1 MCAKLFVSSRV
12 LKLINEIQLM
22 NSKKWLSVIGI
33 GEDGLSGLSASARS
47 LIDTAE
53 ILVGGDRHLA
63 MLPDSTEDRRSQ
75 IVWESPIEK
84 TIQQIISDRGKAVCI
99 LASGDPLWF
108 GIGTTLLKRI
118 PIEEIL
124 IIPAPSTFSFIC
136 ARLGWSINEVET
148 LSLCGRPAALLQAY
162 IYPNAKLLILSS
174 GKETPQLVANILC
187 DRQFSNSKITVLEHL
202 NGTKERII
210 FTVANQ
216 LQNLSENLPEFADLN
231 AIAVECIPNP
241 EAKIL
246 SRMVG
251 LPDDAYHHDG
261 QLTKR
266 EIRAMT
272 LSALTPNAG
281 ELLWD
286 VGAGCGSI
294 GIEWMRS
301 HPRCQAIA
309 IEKSRTNF
317 IADNAIALGTPHL
330 NIIAGAAPEV
340 LQGLPIP
347 DAIFIGGGLT
357 VPDLL
362 ETCWEN
368 LRSRGRLVANVVTL
382 EGEQKL
388 FQSQQKYGGRLTQI
402 SINRAEAI
410 GSFLGWKPMRPV
422 TQWQVIKE

>member
-1 MCAKLFVSSRV
+1 MTY
-12 LKLINEIQLM
+12 
-22 NSKKWLSVIGI
+22 KKWLTVIGI
-33 GEDGLSGLSASARS
+33 GEDGVSGLGSAARS

-63 MLPDSTEDRRSQ
+63 MLPEMQDDQRSR
-75 IVWESPIEK
+75 IVWASPIES
-84 TIQQIISDRGKAVCI
+84 TIQQIINLRGKSVCV

-118 PIEEIL
+118 PIEEIA
-124 IIPAPSTFSFIC
+124 IIPSLSTFSLIS
-136 ARLGWSINEVET
+136 ARLGWSLNEVET
-148 LSLCGRPAALLQAY
+148 LSLCGRPASLLQTY

-174 GKETPQLVANILC
+174 GKETPQTVAKMLC
-187 DRQFSNSKITVLEHL
+187 DRHFSNSKITVLEHL

-210 FTVANQ
+210 SILANQ
-216 LQNLSENLPEFADLN
+216 YQNLPEFADLN

-241 EAKIL
+241 ETRIL

-251 LPDDAYHHDG
+251 LPDDAFHHDG

-266 EIRAMT
+266 EVRAVT
-272 LSALTPNAG
+272 LSTLAPNAG

-294 GIEWMRS
+294 SIEWMRS

-309 IEKSRTNF
+309 IEKSRTHF
-317 IADNAIALGTPHL
+317 IAENAIALGTPNL
-330 NIIAGAAPEV
+330 KIIEGKAPEI
-340 LQGLPIP
+340 LQGLPTP
-347 DAIFIGGGLT
+347 DAIFIGGGAT
-357 VPDLL
+357 VPDLF

-368 LRSRGRLVANVVTL
+368 LRSQGRLIANVVTL

-388 FQSQQKYGGRLTQI
+388 FQWQQKYGGTLTQI
-402 SINRAEAI
+402 SISRAEAI
-410 GSFLGWKPMRPV
+410 GSFLSWKPMRPV
-422 TQWQVIKE
+422 IQWQVIKN

>member
-1 MCAKLFVSSRV
+1 
-12 LKLINEIQLM
+12 M
-22 NSKKWLSVIGI
+22 NCEKWLSVIGI
-33 GEDGLSGLSASARS
+33 GEDGLSGLSATAQS

-63 MLPDSTEDRRSQ
+63 MLPELPEDPRSH

-84 TIQQIISDRGKAVCI
+84 TIEQIIGYRGKSVCI

-118 PIEEIL
+118 PLEEVL
-124 IIPAPSTFSFIC
+124 IIPAISTFSLIC
-136 ARLGWSINEVET
+136 ARLGWTINEVET
-148 LSLCGRPAALLQAY
+148 LSLCGRPVSLLQAY

-174 GKETPQLVANILC
+174 GKETPKLVANILC
-187 DRQFSNSKITVLEHL
+187 DRHFSNSKITVLEHL
-202 NGTKERII
+202 NGTNERII
-210 FTVANQ
+210 STVANQ
-216 LQNLSENLPEFADLN
+216 LQNVSKNLPEFADLN

-266 EIRAMT
+266 EIRAIT
-272 LSALTPNAG
+272 LSALAPNAG

-301 HPRCQAIA
+301 HPHCQAIA
-309 IEKSRTNF
+309 IEKSRTHF
-317 IADNAIALGTPHL
+317 ITDNAIALGTPNL
-330 NIIAGAAPEV
+330 KIIAGAAPEV

-347 DAIFIGGGLT
+347 AAIFIGGGLT
-357 VPDLL
+357 VPHLF
-362 ETCWEN
+362 ETCWQN
-368 LRSRGRLVANVVTL
+368 LRSQGRLVANVVTL

-388 FQSQQKYGGRLTQI
+388 FQYQQMYGGTLTQI

-410 GSFLGWKPMRPV
+410 GAFLGWKPMRPV
-422 TQWQVIKE
+422 TQWQVIKS

>member
-1 MCAKLFVSSRV
+1 MFAKSFGSLRV

-33 GEDGLSGLSASARS
+33 GEDGLSGLSATARS
-47 LIDTAE
+47 LIDNAE
-53 ILVGGDRHLA
+53 IVIGGDRHLA
-63 MLPDSTEDRRSQ
+63 MLPKLSEVQRSH

-84 TIQQIISDRGKAVCI
+84 TIQQIISDHGKAVCI

-118 PIEEIL
+118 PIEEVL

-148 LSLCGRPAALLQAY
+148 LSLCGRPAALLQTY
-162 IYPNAKLLILSS
+162 IHPNAKLLILSS

-210 FTVANQ
+210 STVANQ
-216 LQNLSENLPEFADLN
+216 FQNSPEFADLN

-241 EAKIL
+241 EAKTL
-246 SRMVG
+246 PRMVG
-251 LPDDAYHHDG
+251 LPDEAYHHDG

-266 EIRAMT
+266 EIRAVT
-272 LSALTPNAG
+272 LSALAPNAG

-309 IEKSRTNF
+309 IEKSRTHF
-317 IADNAIALGTPHL
+317 IADNAIALGTPNL
-330 NIIAGAAPEV
+330 KIIAGTAPEV
-340 LQGLPIP
+340 LQGLPVP
-347 DAIFIGGGLT
+347 AAIFIGGGLT
-357 VPDLL
+357 VPHLL

-368 LRSRGRLVANVVTL
+368 LRSQGRLVANVVTL

-388 FQSQQKYGGRLTQI
+388 FQYQQKYGGTLTQI

>member
-1 MCAKLFVSSRV
+1 MTS
-12 LKLINEIQLM
+12 Q
-22 NSKKWLSVIGI
+22 KWLAIIGI
-33 GEDGLSGLSASARS
+33 GEDGLSGISLAARS
-47 LIDTAE
+47 LIDSAE

-63 MLPDSTEDRRSQ
+63 MLPENLRSQ
-75 IVWESPIEK
+75 LIWDSPIEE
-84 TIQQIISDRGKAVCI
+84 TIQKIINYRGKSVCV

-118 PIEEIL
+118 PIEEIS
-124 IIPAPSTFSFIC
+124 IIPSPSTFSLIC
-136 ARLGWSINEVET
+136 ARLGWALNEVET
-148 LSLCGRPAALLQAY
+148 LSLCGRPASLLQTY
-162 IYPNAKLLILSS
+162 LYPNAKLLILSS
-174 GKETPQLVANILC
+174 GKETPKIVAEMLC
-187 DRQFSNSKITVLEHL
+187 DRNFSNSKIHILEHL

-210 FTVANQ
+210 STTANQ
-216 LQNLSENLPEFADLN
+216 FQNFSEFADLN

-246 SRMVG
+246 SRMIG

-266 EIRAMT
+266 EVRAIT
-272 LSALTPNAG
+272 LSALAPNAG

-294 GIEWMRS
+294 AIEWMRS

-309 IEKSRTNF
+309 IEKSRTHF
-317 IADNAIALGTPHL
+317 IAENAIALGTPNL
-330 NIIAGAAPEV
+330 KIIEGHAPES
-340 LQGLPIP
+340 LKDLPIP
-347 DAIFIGGGLT
+347 DVIFIGGGAT
-357 VPDLL
+357 IPDLF

-368 LRSRGRLVANVVTL
+368 LRSQGRLVANVVTL

-388 FQSQQKYGGRLTQI
+388 FQWQQKYGGTLTQI
-402 SINRAEAI
+402 SISRAEAI

-422 TQWQVIKE
+422 TQWKIIKP

>member
-1 MCAKLFVSSRV
+1 MSAKSFGSLRV

-33 GEDGLSGLSASARS
+33 GEDGLSGLSATARS
-47 LIDTAE
+47 LIDNAE
-53 ILVGGDRHLA
+53 IVIGGDRHLA
-63 MLPDSTEDRRSQ
+63 MLPDSTEDRRSH

-84 TIQQIISDRGKAVCI
+84 TIQQIISDCGKSVCV

-118 PIEEIL
+118 PIEEVL
-124 IIPAPSTFSFIC
+124 IIPSTSTFSLIC
-136 ARLGWSINEVET
+136 ARLGWSINEVVT

-174 GKETPQLVANILC
+174 GKETPQIVANILC
-187 DRQFSNSKITVLEHL
+187 DRHFNNSKITVLEHL

-210 FTVANQ
+210 STVANQ
-216 LQNLSENLPEFADLN
+216 FPNFPEFADLN

-266 EIRAMT
+266 EIRAVT
-272 LSALTPNAG
+272 LSALAPNAG

-309 IEKSRTNF
+309 IEKSRTHF
-317 IADNAIALGTPHL
+317 IADNAITLGTPHL

-357 VPDLL
+357 VPYLL

-388 FQSQQKYGGRLTQI
+388 FQSQQKYGGTLTQI

>member
-1 MCAKLFVSSRV
+1 MSAKSFGSLRV

-22 NSKKWLSVIGI
+22 NSEKWLSVIGI
-33 GEDGLSGLSASARS
+33 GEDGLSGLSTGARS
-47 LIDTAE
+47 LIDNAE
-53 ILVGGDRHLA
+53 IVIGGDRHLA
-63 MLPDSTEDRRSQ
+63 MLPESSEDRRSH

-118 PIEEIL
+118 PIEEVL

-148 LSLCGRPAALLQAY
+148 LSLCGRPAALLQTY

-187 DRQFSNSKITVLEHL
+187 DRHFNNSKITVLEHL

-210 FTVANQ
+210 STVANQ
-216 LQNLSENLPEFADLN
+216 FPNFPYFADLN
-231 AIAVECIPNP
+231 AIAVECIANP
-241 EAKIL
+241 EAKTR

-266 EIRAMT
+266 EIRAVT
-272 LSALTPNAG
+272 LSALAPNAG

-309 IEKSRTNF
+309 IEKSRTHF

-340 LQGLPIP
+340 LQGLPTP

-357 VPDLL
+357 VPNMF

-368 LRSRGRLVANVVTL
+368 LRSRGRLIANVVTL

-388 FQSQQKYGGRLTQI
+388 FQYQQKYGGTLTQI

>member
-1 MCAKLFVSSRV
+1 MTC
-12 LKLINEIQLM
+12 
-22 NSKKWLSVIGI
+22 KKWLTVIGI
-33 GEDGLSGLSASARS
+33 GEDGLSGLRSATRS
-47 LIDTAE
+47 LIDHAE

-63 MLPDSTEDRRSQ
+63 MLPEFPEDRRSC
-75 IVWESPIEK
+75 IVWGSPIES
-84 TIQQIISDRGKAVCI
+84 TIQQIINLRGKSVCV

-118 PIEEIL
+118 PIEEIT
-124 IIPAPSTFSFIC
+124 IIPSPSTFSLIC
-136 ARLGWSINEVET
+136 TRLGWSLNEVET
-148 LSLCGRPAALLQAY
+148 LSLCGRPASLLQSY

-174 GKETPQLVANILC
+174 GKETPQIVANMLC
-187 DRQFSNSKITVLEHL
+187 DRDFSNSKITVLEHL

-210 FTVANQ
+210 STVANQ
-216 LQNLSENLPEFADLN
+216 IQNFPEFADLN

-251 LPDDAYHHDG
+251 LPDDAFHHDG

-266 EIRAMT
+266 EVRAIT
-272 LSALTPNAG
+272 LSTLAPNAG

-309 IEKSRTNF
+309 IEKSRTHF
-317 IADNAIALGTPHL
+317 IAENAIALGTPNL
-330 NIIAGAAPEV
+330 KIIEGKAPEV
-340 LQGLPIP
+340 LQDLPTP
-347 DAIFIGGGLT
+347 DAIFIGGGAT
-357 VPDLL
+357 VPDLF

-368 LRSRGRLVANVVTL
+368 LRSQGRLVANVVTL

-388 FQSQQKYGGRLTQI
+388 FQWQQKYGGTLTQI
-402 SINRAEAI
+402 SISRAEAI
-410 GSFLGWKPMRPV
+410 GTFLGWKPMRPV
-422 TQWQVIKE
+422 TQWQVIKH

>member
-1 MCAKLFVSSRV
+1 
-12 LKLINEIQLM
+12 
-22 NSKKWLSVIGI
+22 
-33 GEDGLSGLSASARS
+33 
-47 LIDTAE
+47 
-53 ILVGGDRHLA
+53 
-63 MLPDSTEDRRSQ
+63 MLPESLEDRRSH

-118 PIEEIL
+118 PIEEVL

-148 LSLCGRPAALLQAY
+148 LSLCGRPAALLQTY

-187 DRQFSNSKITVLEHL
+187 DRHFNNSKITVLEHL

-210 FTVANQ
+210 STVANQ
-216 LQNLSENLPEFADLN
+216 FPNFPYFADLN
-231 AIAVECIPNP
+231 AIAVECIANP
-241 EAKIL
+241 EAKTR

-266 EIRAMT
+266 EIRAVT
-272 LSALTPNAG
+272 LSALAPNAG

-309 IEKSRTNF
+309 IEKSRTHF

-357 VPDLL
+357 VPNMF

-388 FQSQQKYGGRLTQI
+388 FQSQQKYGGTLTQI

-410 GSFLGWKPMRPV
+410 GHFLGWKPMRPV